1 MLLTLRLFYF
11 QGHPTI
17 VFTLNTL
24 KPLIRLSRVT
34 LDIWKCILSG
44 AIKFVSKFSVIL
56 GKLESFR
63 NYMGFSVIF
72 PKILAAIKSFTKG
85 KIFLITLCIA
95 FSFPNIL
102 GFLFLRVKKKIN
114 LVSEMG
120 KNRVQKIIGNLLD
133 KLRKLYMN
141 RTVI

>member
-1 MLLTLRLFYF
+1 M
-11 QGHPTI
+11 
-17 VFTLNTL
+17 VLNYIL
-24 KPLIRLSRVT
+24 VGCPC
-34 LDIWKCILSG
+34 LDIWKYILSG
-44 AIKFVSKFSVIL
+44 AIKFVSECSVVL
-56 GKLESFR
+56 GKPESFR
-63 NYMGFSVIF
+63 NYKGFSVIF

-133 KLRKLYMN
+133 ELPKLYMN

>member
-11 QGHPTI
+11 RGHPTI

-44 AIKFVSKFSVIL
+44 AIKFVSEFSVLL

-72 PKILAAIKSFTKG
+72 PKILAAIKSFKKG

-133 KLRKLYMN
+133 KLRKLYLN